1 VKRCPKCRRAYND
14 DSLNFCLDDGDELV
28 YGPGDPDPETAI
40 LNVQPTSE
48 TPTRT
53 FETPPSARSSD
64 RVSDPFLQIRS
75 SKKTI
80 VIAFFGVVLLALLGL
95 AGYQYVRQSPSK
107 AINSIA
113 VLPFENNGG
122 DADTDYLSDG
132 LTDSLMYRLSQ
143 LPNLSVSPRST
154 VFKYKGKGADPIQI
168 GNDLGVSAVLSGRII
183 ERGDDLTVSV
193 ELVDIRRNKLLWG
206 EQYNRKMSDL
216 LATQRE
222 IAQEITEKLRLTVA
236 GTDPGLAKHYTE
248 NNEAYQLYLKGR
260 FYWEKRSGSGL
271 AKAIEYLDQSIK
283 KDPTFALAYAGL
295 ADCYVVPANQ
305 IAPNEAMPKAKA
317 AAQRA
322 LELDETLAEAHTAL
336 ARVFAAYEWNWPEA
350 EKEFKRA
357 IELNPRYP
365 TAHQWYGGYL
375 DTMGRHDESISERRL
390 ALQLDPLSLILNFEL
405 AQAFYYAR
413 DYDGAVIQYRKTLE
427 MEPNFPPAYQF
438 LPVAYEQKG
447 DVDQAIA
454 LFLSSPKT
462 NPVGGESSFS
472 RAGLAHAYALKG
484 QKQEA
489 LNILKELESD
499 SSQTYIP
506 ATSIA
511 LVYAG
516 LGDNDHTFEW
526 LEKAYQEHAFQLQ
539 WLNIEPRWDGLRSDP
554 RFGEILRRIR
564 LS

>member
-1 VKRCPKCRRAYND
+1 MKQCPECKRVYND
-14 DSLNFCLDDGDELV
+14 ESFDYCLDDGELLLF
-28 YGPGDPDPETAI
+28 GPAVSEAATKLLAVDPPETGAQTEH
-40 LNVQPTSE
+40 LYSADRRLPAVVRQPNH
-48 TPTRT
+48 
-53 FETPPSARSSD
+53 
-64 RVSDPFLQIRS
+64 
-75 SKKTI
+75 SKFWLLSMLI
-80 VIAFFGVVLLALLGL
+80 VVLVVGGL
-95 AGYQYVRQSPSK
+95 AAYRYWPTASK
-107 AINSIA
+107 QVDSIA

-143 LPNLSVSPRST
+143 LPNLAVSPRST

-183 ERGDDLTVSV
+183 ERGEDLTVSV

-236 GTDPGLAKHYTE
+236 GNDPGLAKHYTE

-375 DTMGRHDESISERRL
+375 DAMGRHDESISERRL

-413 DYDGAVIQYRKTLE
+413 NYDGAITQYKKTLE

-447 DVDQAIA
+447 DVDQAVA
-454 LFLSSPKT
+454 MFLSSPKT

-484 QKQEA
+484 QRQA
-489 LNILKELESD
+489 AINILKELESD

-554 RFGEILRRIR
+554 RFEEILRRIR

>member
-1 VKRCPKCRRAYND
+1 MKKCPECKRVYD
-14 DSLNFCLDDGDELV
+14 DESLNYCLDDGQTLLL
-28 YGPGDPDPETAI
+28 GPGPSESATKLLSAEPSEPTARTEH
-40 LNVQPTSE
+40 LYRSDNS
-48 TPTRT
+48 TPAVTAHPPRRT
-53 FETPPSARSSD
+53 TIWLFSSL
-64 RVSDPFLQIRS
+64 FLVL
-75 SKKTI
+75 
-80 VIAFFGVVLLALLGL
+80 VISGL
-95 AGYQYVRQSPSK
+95 AAYRYWPAAGTQVD
-107 AINSIA
+107 SIA

-143 LPNLSVSPRST
+143 LPGLAVSPRST
-154 VFKYKGKGADPIQI
+154 VFRYKGKGADPIQI
-168 GNDLGVSAVLSGRII
+168 GNDLGVSAVLSGRIV

-193 ELVDIRRNKLLWG
+193 ELVDIRHNKLLWG
-206 EQYNRKMSDL
+206 ERYNRKISDL

-222 IAQEITEKLRLTVA
+222 ISQEITEKLRLTVA
-236 GTDPGLAKHYTE
+236 GNNSELAKHYTE

-260 FYWEKRSGSGL
+260 FYWEKRSGVGL
-271 AKAIEYLDQSIK
+271 AKAIEYFDQSIK

-295 ADCYVVPANQ
+295 ADCYAVPANQ
-305 IAPNEAMPKAKA
+305 MAPNEAMPKAKA

-336 ARVFAAYEWNWPEA
+336 ARVYAAYEWNWPEA

-357 IELNPRYP
+357 IELDPRYP

-375 DTMGRHDESISERRL
+375 DTMGRHEESISERRL

-413 DYDGAVIQYRKTLE
+413 DYDGAATQYKKTLE
-427 MEPNFPPAYQF
+427 LEPNFPPAYQF

-454 LFLSSPKT
+454 TFLSSPRT

-499 SSQTYIP
+499 STQTYIP

-526 LEKAYQEHAFQLQ
+526 LDKAYQEHAFQLQ

-554 RFGEILRRIR
+554 RFGEILRRIK

>member
-1 VKRCPKCRRAYND
+1 MKQCPKCKRVYSD
-14 DSLNFCLDDGDELV
+14 ESFDYCLDDGELLLF
-28 YGPGDPDPETAI
+28 GPALSEPATKLLTFDPPETKAQTEHLYSADRHLPAVVRRPNHLKLWLLSTLI
-40 LNVQPTSE
+40 LV
-48 TPTRT
+48 
-53 FETPPSARSSD
+53 
-64 RVSDPFLQIRS
+64 L
-75 SKKTI
+75 I
-80 VIAFFGVVLLALLGL
+80 VGGL
-95 AGYQYVRQSPSK
+95 AAYRYWPIASSQVD
-107 AINSIA
+107 SIA

-143 LPNLSVSPRST
+143 LPNLAVSPRST
-154 VFKYKGKGADPIQI
+154 VFKYKGKDADPIKI
-168 GNDLGVSAVLSGRII
+168 GSDLGVSAVLSGRIV

-236 GTDPGLAKHYTE
+236 GNDPGLSKHYTE
-248 NNEAYQLYLKGR
+248 NNEAYQLYLRGR

-322 LELDETLAEAHTAL
+322 LELDESLAEAHTAL
-336 ARVFAAYEWNWPEA
+336 ARVFVAYEWNWSEA

-375 DTMGRHDESISERRL
+375 DAMGRHDESISERKL

-413 DYDGAVIQYRKTLE
+413 DYDGAITQYKKTLE

-454 LFLSSPKT
+454 MFLSSPKT

-484 QKQEA
+484 QKQA
-489 LNILKELESD
+489 AINILKELESD

>member
-1 VKRCPKCRRAYND
+1 MKQCPECKRVYND
-14 DSLNFCLDDGDELV
+14 ESFDYCLDDGELLLF
-28 YGPGDPDPETAI
+28 GPAVSEAATKLLAVDPPETGAQTEH
-40 LNVQPTSE
+40 LY
-48 TPTRT
+48 
-53 FETPPSARSSD
+53 SAD
-64 RVSDPFLQIRS
+64 RRLPAVVRRPNH
-75 SKKTI
+75 SKFWLLSMLI
-80 VIAFFGVVLLALLGL
+80 VVLVVGGL
-95 AGYQYVRQSPSK
+95 AAYRYWPTASK
-107 AINSIA
+107 QVDSIA

-143 LPNLSVSPRST
+143 LPNLAVTPRST
-154 VFKYKGKGADPIQI
+154 VFRYKGKGADPIQI
-168 GNDLGVSAVLSGRII
+168 GNDLGVSAVLSGRIV

-236 GTDPGLAKHYTE
+236 GNDPGLAKHYTE

-413 DYDGAVIQYRKTLE
+413 DYDGAVIQYKKTLE

-454 LFLSSPKT
+454 MFLSSPKT

-516 LGDNDHTFEW
+516 LGDNDRTFEW

-539 WLNIEPRWDGLRSDP
+539 WLNIEPRWDGLRSDL